1 MLRRKERYISCRRL
15 LDRFITL
22 ATHENWSSFKLH
34 PTESPFHAGQTYPA
48 SMKISL
54 LLIRCLLLHLCLVLT
69 KARIPTAWASF
80 SYKSQHFT
88 SLLHCL
94 VCNRIVLKRS

>member
-1 MLRRKERYISCRRL
+1 MLRRTERYISCRRL

-54 LLIRCLLLHLCLVLT
+54 LLIRCLLLHLRSIEPDPYRQVVIDKYQCH
-69 KARIPTAWASF
+69 KY
-80 SYKSQHFT
+80 YK
-88 SLLHCL
+88 
-94 VCNRIVLKRS
+94 